1 MARASSP
8 FGGGVGGSLDEM
20 CGLLS
25 GGVLLIGAL
34 LGREL
39 PDRPDEE
46 AKRLAV
52 LWRQRFLA
60 EYGATCCRTL
70 RDALPDVPHRC
81 QPLVRRAT
89 ALLRDLLVEEGRL
102 DP

>member
-1 MARASSP
+1 MTRASSP

-39 PDRPDEE
+39 PDWPDEE
-46 AKRLAV
+46 AQRLAA

-60 EYGATCCRTL
+60 EYGATRCRTL

-81 QPLVRRAT
+81 RSLVRQAT
-89 ALLRDLLVEEGRL
+89 ALLRDLLAEEGHL
-102 DP
+102 EP